1 MAGHSSVGW
10 IDIVV
15 ILAYLFATGYLG
27 WLGYRGTRSAA
38 DFLVGGRSA
47 HPIIMAVS
55 YGATFISTAAIVGF
69 GGVAGLF
76 GMSLLWLTV
85 LNIGVGILIAFI
97 VLGEPTRRLGHH
109 LGAHTF
115 PELLGQRYQSRGIQ
129 IFAGALIFLFM
140 PLYAAA
146 VMTGGSVF
154 AASQFGIDFE
164 VALLIFALITAAYV
178 IPGGIKAVMYTDTMQ
193 GFVMVFAM
201 IFLLVFVYMSL
212 GGVGEAH
219 RSLTDLADLVPG
231 PLAQIG
237 HQGWTAMPA
246 FGWGAPTY
254 DLWWTVITALV
265 LGVGIGVLAQPQ
277 LVVRFMT
284 VRSRRELDRAVPIG
298 AFFILLMVGT
308 PFVVGSLS
316 NAWFAQ
322 QGPILHGQV
331 VQVIDADKDR
341 ALVELMRQDDRGV
354 WTPILNPK
362 TQAPARAPMII
373 SERTTAQAADGQGFE
388 LVGGRSIAATYTQG
402 DADRIIPAFI
412 IAALPK
418 WFGVIFFLALLAA
431 AMSTMSSQFHTI
443 GTAAGRDLYERISDK
458 GHSREPSLLVM
469 RLAILVG
476 LIIAVTISYT
486 VRQDYVIARFTAIFF
501 GLCAASFLPAYIG
514 GLFFRSVTRAGALAS
529 MTVGMSLSLFWLAFI
544 KAREASAIGLVQLVT
559 DGKTSLLADYPNW
572 PAVDPIIIALPASL
586 LTLILVSAV
595 TRPPD
600 VAHLRRC
607 FPERRLTRPDHAPSI
622 VGAHRIERRP

>member
-1 MAGHSSVGW
+1 MTGHSSVGW
-10 IDIVV
+10 VDIVV

-85 LNIGVGILIAFI
+85 LNIGFGILIAFI
-97 VLGEPTRRLGHH
+97 FLGEPTRRLGHH

-115 PELLGQRYQSRGIQ
+115 PELLGRRYQSRGIQ

-146 VMTGGSVF
+146 VMTGGSIF
-154 AASQFGIDFE
+154 AATQFGIDFE

-178 IPGGIKAVMYTDTMQ
+178 IPGGIKAVMYTDTLQ

-201 IFLLVFVYMSL
+201 IFLLIFTYMSL
-212 GGVGEAH
+212 GGITEAH
-219 RSLTDLADLVPG
+219 QTLTDMADMVPA
-231 PLAQIG
+231 PLAQMG

-298 AFFILLMVGT
+298 AVFILLMVGT

-322 QGPILHGQV
+322 NGPLLQGKV
-331 VQVIDADKDR
+331 VEVIDAEKDR
-341 ALVELMRQDDRGV
+341 ALVELMQQGESGA
-354 WTPILNPK
+354 WTAILNPK
-362 TQAPARAPMII
+362 TQAPVRAPMII
-373 SERTTAQAADGQGFE
+373 GERTSAQDGDGATFE
-388 LVGGRSIAATYTQG
+388 LVAGRSIAATYTKG
-402 DADRIIPAFI
+402 DADKIIPAFI
-412 IAALPK
+412 MAAMPH

-458 GHSREPSLLVM
+458 GHQREPSILVM
-469 RLAILVG
+469 RLAIMIG

-486 VRQDYVIARFTAIFF
+486 VRQEYVIARFTAIFF

-514 GLFFRSVTRAGALAS
+514 GLVSKRVTRAGALAS
-529 MTVGMSLSLFWLAFI
+529 MTVGMSVSLFWLAFI

-572 PAVDPIIIALPASL
+572 PSVDPIIIALPASL

-600 VAHLRRC
+600 KAHLRRC
-607 FPERRLTRPDHAPSI
+607 FPD
-622 VGAHRIERRP
+622 

>member
-1 MAGHSSVGW
+1 MPDHASVGW
-10 IDIVV
+10 IDIIV
-15 ILAYLFATGYLG
+15 ILAYLSITAYLG

-38 DFLVGGRSA
+38 DFLIGGRSA

-76 GMSLLWLTV
+76 GMSLLWLTF

-115 PELLGQRYQSRGIQ
+115 PELLGLRYQSRAIQ

-154 AASQFGIDFE
+154 AATQFGLDFE

-178 IPGGIKAVMYTDTMQ
+178 IPGGIKAVMYTDTFQ
-193 GFVMVFAM
+193 GLVMVLAM
-201 IFLLVFVYMSL
+201 LFLLVFTYSSL
-212 GGVGEAH
+212 GGVTEAH
-219 RSLTDLADLVPG
+219 RALAEMQDMVPA

-237 HQGWTAMPA
+237 HQGWTRMPA
-246 FGWGAPTY
+246 FGWGAPRY
-254 DLWWTVITALV
+254 DLWWTVITAII

-298 AFFILLMVGT
+298 AVFILLMTGT
-308 PFVVGSLS
+308 PFLVGSLA

-322 QGPILHGQV
+322 HGPPLHGKL
-331 VQVIDADKDR
+331 VQVLDPEKDH
-341 ALVELMRQDDRGV
+341 ALVELMQKTDSGA
-354 WTPILNPK
+354 WSAILNPK
-362 TQAPARAPMII
+362 TQTPATAALIVTERQE
-373 SERTTAQAADGQGFE
+373 SEDVQGSRLE
-388 LVGGRSIAATYTQG
+388 LVGGRSSVVTYVKG
-402 DADRIIPAFI
+402 DADKIIPTFI
-412 IAALPK
+412 ATALPH
-418 WFGVIFFLALLAA
+418 WFGAIFFLALLAA
-431 AMSTMSSQFHTI
+431 AMSTLSSQFHTI
-443 GTAAGRDLYERISDK
+443 GTAAGRDLYERIAVK
-458 GHSREPSLLVM
+458 GQPREPSIRVM

-476 LIIAVTISYT
+476 LFIAVTISYS
-486 VRQDYVIARFTAIFF
+486 VRQEYVIARFTAIFF
-501 GLCAASFLPAYIG
+501 GLCAASFLPAYLG
-514 GLFFRSVTRAGALAS
+514 GLFSRRVTKAGALAS
-529 MTVGMSLSLFWLAFI
+529 MTVGLLVSLFWLLLV
-544 KAREASAIGLVQLVT
+544 KSKEAGAIGLVQLVT
-559 DGKTSLLADYPNW
+559 GGKTSILADHPNW
-572 PAVDPIIIALPASL
+572 PAVDPIVIALPAAF
-586 LTLILVSAV
+586 LTLILVSAF

-600 VAHLRRC
+600 EEHLQRC
-607 FPERRLTRPDHAPSI
+607 FPETR
-622 VGAHRIERRP
+622 

>member
-1 MAGHSSVGW
+1 MTGHSSVGW
-10 IDIVV
+10 VDIVV
-15 ILAYLFATGYLG
+15 ILVYLFATGYLG

-85 LNIGVGILIAFI
+85 LNIGFGILIAFI
-97 VLGEPTRRLGHH
+97 FLGEPTRRLGHH

-140 PLYAAA
+140 PLYSAA
-146 VMTGGSVF
+146 VMTGGSIF
-154 AASQFGIDFE
+154 AATQFGIDFE

-178 IPGGIKAVMYTDTMQ
+178 IPGGIKAVMYTDTLQ

-201 IFLLVFVYMSL
+201 IFLLIFTYMSL
-212 GGVGEAH
+212 GGITEAH
-219 RSLTDLADLVPG
+219 QTLTDMADMVPA
-231 PLAQIG
+231 PLAQMG

-298 AFFILLMVGT
+298 AVFILLMVGT

-322 QGPILHGQV
+322 HGPLLQGKV
-331 VQVIDADKDR
+331 VEVIDAEKDR
-341 ALVELMRQDDRGV
+341 ALVELMQKDASGT
-354 WTPILNPK
+354 WTSILNPK

-373 SERTTAQAADGQGFE
+373 GERTSAQDGDGATFE
-388 LVGGRSIAATYTQG
+388 LVAGRSIAATYTKG
-402 DADRIIPAFI
+402 DADTIIPAFI
-412 IAALPK
+412 MAAMPH

-458 GHSREPSLLVM
+458 GHQREPSILVM

-486 VRQDYVIARFTAIFF
+486 VRQEYVIARFTAIFF

-514 GLFFRSVTRAGALAS
+514 GLISKRVTRAGALAS
-529 MTVGMSLSLFWLAFI
+529 MTVGMSVSLFWLAFI
-544 KAREASAIGLVQLVT
+544 KAREASAIGLVQMIT

-572 PAVDPIIIALPASL
+572 PSVDPIIIALPASL

-600 VAHLRRC
+600 KAHLRRC
-607 FPERRLTRPDHAPSI
+607 FPD
-622 VGAHRIERRP
+622 

>member
-1 MAGHSSVGW
+1 MTGNPSVGW

-97 VLGEPTRRLGHH
+97 LFGEPTRRLGHH

-154 AASQFGIDFE
+154 AATQFGIDFE

-212 GGVGEAH
+212 GGVTEAH
-219 RSLTDLADLVPG
+219 RTLTDLADLVPA

-298 AFFILLMVGT
+298 AVFILLMVGT

-322 QGPILHGQV
+322 HGPILQGKV
-331 VQVIDADKDR
+331 VEVIDADKDR
-341 ALVELMRQDDRGV
+341 ALVELMQKSDSGT
-354 WTPILNPK
+354 WTSIVNPK

-373 SERTTAQAADGQGFE
+373 SERVSAQDGDGATFE
-388 LVGGRSIAATYTQG
+388 LVGGRSIAATYTKG
-402 DADRIIPAFI
+402 DADKIIPSFI
-412 IAALPK
+412 VAALPK

-443 GTAAGRDLYERISDK
+443 GTAAGRDLYERIADK
-458 GHSREPSLLVM
+458 GRSREPSILVM

-476 LIIAVTISYT
+476 LVVAVTISYT
-486 VRQDYVIARFTAIFF
+486 IRQEYVVARFTAIFF

-514 GLFFRSVTRAGALAS
+514 GLFSRRVTRAGALAS
-529 MTVGMSLSLFWLAFI
+529 MAVGMSVSLFWLAFI

-559 DGKTSLLADYPNW
+559 GGKTSLLADYPNW

-600 VAHLRRC
+600 KAHLRRC
-607 FPERRLTRPDHAPSI
+607 FPD
-622 VGAHRIERRP
+622 

>member
-1 MAGHSSVGW
+1 MTGNTTVGW
-10 IDIVV
+10 IDIIV

-76 GMSLLWLTV
+76 GMSLLWLTL

-140 PLYAAA
+140 PLYSAA

-154 AASQFGIDFE
+154 AAIQFGIDFE

-178 IPGGIKAVMYTDTMQ
+178 IPGGLKAVMYTDTLQ
-193 GFVMVFAM
+193 GFIMVFAM
-201 IFLLVFVYMSL
+201 IFLLVYAYSSL
-212 GGVGEAH
+212 GGVVEAH
-219 RSLTDLADLVPG
+219 RNLTDLADLVPA

-237 HQGWTAMPA
+237 HQGWTAMPV

-254 DLWWTVITALV
+254 DLWWTVITAIV

-298 AFFILLMVGT
+298 AFFILLMTGT

-316 NAWFAQ
+316 NAWFAEN
-322 QGPILHGQV
+322 GPLLKGKV
-331 VQVIDADKDR
+331 VEIIDADKDR
-341 ALVELMRQDDRGV
+341 ALVELMQQGDSGA
-354 WTPILNPK
+354 WSTIINPK
-362 TQAPARAPMII
+362 TQAPARAPLII
-373 SERTTAQAADGQGFE
+373 SERTQAQAQDGESFE
-388 LVGGRSIAATYTQG
+388 LVAGRSTSVTYAKG

-412 IAALPK
+412 AAALPK

-443 GTAAGRDLYERISDK
+443 GTAAGRDLYEQIADR
-458 GHSREPSLLVM
+458 GRQREPSILVM
-469 RLAILVG
+469 RVAILLG
-476 LIIAVTISYT
+476 LIVAVTISYT
-486 VRQDYVIARFTAIFF
+486 VRQEYVIARFTAIFF

-514 GLFFRSVTRAGALAS
+514 GLFSRRVTRAGALAS
-529 MTVGMSLSLFWLAFI
+529 MTVGMGLSLFWLVFI

-572 PAVDPIIIALPASL
+572 PAVDPIIVALPASL

-595 TRPPD
+595 TRPPEE
-600 VAHLRRC
+600 AHLRRC
-607 FPERRLTRPDHAPSI
+607 FPERR
-622 VGAHRIERRP
+622 

>member
-1 MAGHSSVGW
+1 MTGNPSVGW

-15 ILAYLFATGYLG
+15 ILAYLFATAYLG

-97 VLGEPTRRLGHH
+97 LLGEPTRRLGHH

-154 AASQFGIDFE
+154 AATQFGIDFE

-212 GGVGEAH
+212 GGVTEAH
-219 RSLTDLADLVPG
+219 RTLTDLADLVPA

-298 AFFILLMVGT
+298 AVFILLMVGT

-322 QGPILHGQV
+322 HGPILQGKV
-331 VQVIDADKDR
+331 VEVIDADKDR
-341 ALVELMRQDDRGV
+341 ALVELMQKGDSGT
-354 WTPILNPK
+354 WTSIVNPK

-373 SERTTAQAADGQGFE
+373 SERESAQDGDGQTFE
-388 LVGGRSIAATYTQG
+388 LVGGRSIAATYTKG
-402 DADRIIPAFI
+402 DADKIIPSFI
-412 IAALPK
+412 VAALPK

-443 GTAAGRDLYERISDK
+443 GTAAGRDLYERIADK
-458 GHSREPSLLVM
+458 GRSREPSILVM

-476 LIIAVTISYT
+476 LVVAVTISYT
-486 VRQDYVIARFTAIFF
+486 IRQEYVVARFTAIFF

-514 GLFFRSVTRAGALAS
+514 GLFSRRVTRAGALAS
-529 MTVGMSLSLFWLAFI
+529 MAVGMSVSLFWLAFI

-559 DGKTSLLADYPNW
+559 GGKTSLLADYPNW

-600 VAHLRRC
+600 KAHLRRC
-607 FPERRLTRPDHAPSI
+607 FPD
-622 VGAHRIERRP
+622 